1 MVKVSIVMLAY
12 NSAKYIE
19 TAIKGVVNQK
29 TGFKFQLVISD
40 DKSSDGTYEICLK
53 YKNLYPEIITLNR
66 NEHNIG
72 LQANFMRA
80 YELCCGEYIAMCDG
94 DDYWFDRHKL
104 KIMVDY
110 MDTNRGCAIVFH
122 RVVNYFQG
130 IGTKSLSNGGQRE
143 NITVNDLAI
152 SNTITNCSCMFRKG
166 NCPILPAWIS
176 EIKLCDYAMHIIN
189 GCKGTIHYIKRPM
202 AVYRQHRNAVWSQK
216 GHSNREEQFVLA
228 LHVREV
234 IIDNMQVEY
243 PDLCDRIRKTHARF
257 SINAMAYFRKHG
269 LTDSFNRIK
278 ARLQKYSPEITD
290 EELNSQIDALYKEE
304 RRTMLRT
311 LIKQV
316 LKKGRAFVSFFVPL
330 PKP

>member
-29 TGFKFQLVISD
+29 ADFKFQLVISD
-40 DKSSDGTYEICLK
+40 DESSDGTYEICLK

-72 LQANFMRA
+72 LQANFMKA

-110 MDTNRGCAIVFH
+110 MDTHKECAIVFH

-130 IGTKSLSNGGQRE
+130 IGTKSLSNGGQPE
-143 NITVNDLAI
+143 NMTVNDLTV
-152 SNTITNCSCMFRKG
+152 SNTITNCSCMFRKS
-166 NCPILPAWIS
+166 NCPVLPAWIS
-176 EIKLCDYAMHIIN
+176 EVKLCDYAMHIIN

-202 AVYRQHRNAVWSQK
+202 AVYRQHRNAVWSQRE
-216 GHSNREEQFVLA
+216 HTNREEKLILS

-234 IIDNMQVEY
+234 IMDNMRTEY
-243 PDLCDRIRKTHARF
+243 PDLCERIRKTHARF
-257 SINAMAYFRKHG
+257 SISELAYFRKHG
-269 LTDSFNRIK
+269 LTDSFNRTK
-278 ARLQKYSPEITD
+278 ARLLKYSPEITD
-290 EELNSQIDALYKEE
+290 NELDARINALYESE
-304 RRTMLRT
+304 RRTRLRT
-311 LIKQV
+311 LFRKM
-316 LKKGRAFVSFFVPL
+316 LKKGRGFVSFFVPL
-330 PKP
+330 PRP